1 MDGTLLATDTLW
13 ESVLLLLK
21 RQPFALFCLIL
32 WLVQGKALLKRRVAA
47 RVDLDPILLPYR
59 EQVLSFLKEEKAA
72 GKELILAS
80 ASDQA
85 MADKVGHHLG
95 LFTVV
100 LGSNGVRNLS
110 GQEKLSAI
118 QQHVGNGGFDYMGN
132 SYDDLPLLKSAQ
144 RAILVSPS
152 VWTLRKAQKMGCAE
166 HLLAPKNL
174 SVFAFI
180 KALRIHQWVKNI
192 LLFVPLLMAH
202 KITELDLV
210 FRAVAGFFA
219 FSLCASSMYI
229 VNDLLDLEADR
240 QHPTKK
246 SRAFAAGFIQIKT
259 GVIIAPLLLTG
270 AFGIAVVC
278 GPPVFTGSLA
288 VYFMLATAY
297 SIYLKRFLLLDV
309 FVLAGL
315 YTLRV
320 LAGAVSVGVAVSPWF
335 LAFSMFLFLSLAFL
349 KRYSELRGIIGR
361 KDEYSNGRGYY
372 MGDIDLIKSIGAASG
387 YISVL
392 VMALYINSR
401 EVVALYRYP
410 ALLWLIGPCLLYWVT
425 RIWFI
430 ANRGEM
436 DDDPVVFA
444 LRDRAS
450 YVVGLMVVAVIFAAS
465 F

>member
-21 RQPFALFCLIL
+21 RQPFAIFSLLL
-32 WLVQGKALLKRRVAA
+32 WLIQGRALLKRRVATQ
-47 RVDLDPILLPYR
+47 VDLDPTLLPYR
-59 EQVLSFLKEEKAA
+59 AEVLSFLKKERAA

-85 MADKVGHHLG
+85 MADKVGRHLG
-95 LFTVV
+95 LFSVV

-118 QQHVGNGGFDYMGN
+118 RQHVGSVGFDYMGN
-132 SYDDLPLLKSAQ
+132 SCDDLPLLKSAK

-152 VWTLRKAQKMGCAE
+152 VWTLRKAQKLGCAE

-174 SVFAFI
+174 NVFAFI
-180 KALRIHQWVKNI
+180 KALRIHQWVKNF

-202 KITELDLV
+202 RITELDLV
-210 FRAVAGFFA
+210 FRAVAGFLA
-219 FSLCASSMYI
+219 FSLCASSMYV
-229 VNDLLDLEADR
+229 VNDLLDLEVDR
-240 QHPTKK
+240 QHHTKK
-246 SRAFAAGFIQIKT
+246 SRACAAGFIQINT
-259 GVIIAPLLLTG
+259 GVVIAPLLLTG
-270 AFGIAVVC
+270 AFGIALVC
-278 GPPVFTGSLA
+278 VPLFFIGSLL
-288 VYFMLATAY
+288 VYFGLATAY

-320 LAGAVSVGVAVSPWF
+320 LAGAVSVSVPVSPWF

-349 KRYSELRGIIGR
+349 KRYSELRGMIER
-361 KDEYSNGRGYY
+361 KDECSNGRGYHT
-372 MGDIDLIKSIGAASG
+372 GDIDLIKSVGTASG

-401 EVVALYRYP
+401 EVETLYRYP
-410 ALLWLIGPCLLYWVT
+410 ALLWLIGPGLLYWVT
-425 RIWFI
+425 RVWFI

-444 LRDRAS
+444 IKDRVS
-450 YVVGLMVVAVIFAAS
+450 YAVGVVIVAVIFAAS

>member
-1 MDGTLLATDTLW
+1 
-13 ESVLLLLK
+13 
-21 RQPFALFCLIL
+21 
-32 WLVQGKALLKRRVAA
+32 
-47 RVDLDPILLPYR
+47 
-59 EQVLSFLKEEKAA
+59 
-72 GKELILAS
+72 
-80 ASDQA
+80 

-95 LFTVV
+95 LFSVV

-110 GQEKLSAI
+110 GQEKLAAI
-118 QQHVGNGGFDYMGN
+118 SQHVGSVGFDYMGN
-132 SYDDLPLLKSAQ
+132 SCDDLVILKTAQ

-180 KALRIHQWVKNI
+180 KALRVHQWVKNI

-210 FRAVAGFFA
+210 FKAVAGFFA
-219 FSLCASSMYI
+219 FSLCASSMYV

-240 QHPTKK
+240 RHPTKRF
-246 SRAFAAGFIQIKT
+246 RAFAAGFIQIKT
-259 GVIIAPLLLTG
+259 GVVIAPLLLAG
-270 AFGIAVVC
+270 AFAIALLFV
-278 GPPVFTGSLA
+278 PQLFTWSLA
-288 VYFMLATAY
+288 VYFTLATSY

-320 LAGAVSVGVAVSPWF
+320 LAGAVAVGVSVSPWF

-349 KRYSELRGIIGR
+349 KRYSELRGMIER
-361 KDEYSNGRGYY
+361 KDGRSNGRGYY
-372 MGDIDLIKSIGAASG
+372 AGDIDLITSVGAASG

-401 EVVALYRYP
+401 EVVTLYRYP

-425 RIWFI
+425 RIWFL

-436 DDDPVVFA
+436 DDDPVIFA
-444 LRDRAS
+444 LRDGAS
-450 YVVGLMVVAVIFAAS
+450 YVVGLVVVTVIFAAS